1 MCGIVGI
8 VECTQAEPSIT
19 PELLERMSQTIVHR
33 GPDDAG
39 TWISP
44 NRRCGLG
51 FRRLAIIDLTSAGH
65 QPMSTPDGRFTI
77 VFNGEIYNHRQ
88 LRQELEAMGYRYRS
102 QTDTETI
109 LYGYAAWGEQVFE
122 RMHGMWALAIWDD
135 QIGELICAR
144 DRIGKKPFYW
154 WYRDG
159 RFVFASEIKAIL
171 EHPAIVREIEWDEL
185 PNYLC
190 FSMTSHER
198 TLFRGISKLPAA
210 HILRVH
216 AGGEISRRRYWA
228 PRVMPEVERITPT
241 EAENEILR
249 LLRQAVADRMM
260 SDVPFGVFLSGG
272 LDSSINV
279 ALMAELMDRP
289 VETFTV
295 GFRGLDRYN
304 EHTYARRISQL
315 FGTAHHEVLISD
327 QDALPLLETMA
338 WHEDEPNGDPVCIPL
353 YFLAKLTRESG
364 TIVVQVGEGSDEQFI
379 GYPWMLREWKLWR
392 RWWRGYQKL
401 PQALR
406 QAMYVIVKPFFQQRG
421 AYRALD
427 YVRRSAAGDPPYWG
441 GGVDLVPTYL
451 EMLFTRQWSELARCP
466 QRYARNLHQDAMR
479 VLLHPTLMQR
489 MVWYEFEHRLPELL
503 LMRVDKITMAHS
515 IEARVPFLDY
525 RLVEFTMNLPDRVR
539 LPDGKTPKLLLK
551 RAAERILPREIIYR
565 RKQGF
570 AAPVDEWMR
579 TVWFDY
585 ARQTIL
591 DSYFVRSGILSRFAV
606 QHLFYLLRNKQQRL
620 GKSIYALLNLVLWH
634 RRFFEC

>member
-1 MCGIVGI
+1 MCGIVGV
-8 VECTQAEPSIT
+8 VEYAAAEPTIT
-19 PELLERMSQTIVHR
+19 TELLERMSQTIAHR

-51 FRRLAIIDLTSAGH
+51 FRRLAIIDLSLAGH

-135 QIGELICAR
+135 QAGELICAR

-159 RFVFASEIKAIL
+159 RFVFASEIKALL
-171 EHPAIVREIEWDEL
+171 EHPAVVRDVEWEEL

-216 AGGEISRRRYWA
+216 ANGEISRRRYWT
-228 PRVMPEVERITPT
+228 PRVMPEVERITAA

-249 LLRQAVADRMM
+249 LLRQSVADRMM

-304 EHTYARRISQL
+304 EHTYARRVSQL
-315 FGTAHHEVLISD
+315 FGTAHHEVLITD
-327 QDALPLLETMA
+327 QDALPLLETMV

-353 YFLAKLTRESG
+353 YFLSKLTRESG
-364 TIVVQVGEGSDEQFI
+364 TIVIQVGEGSDEQFI
-379 GYPWMLREWKLWR
+379 GYPWMLREWNLWR
-392 RWWRGYQKL
+392 RWWRLYQVL
-401 PQALR
+401 PQPLR
-406 QAMYVIVKPFFQQRG
+406 HAMYVIVKPFFQQRG

-427 YVRRSAAGDPPYWG
+427 YVRRSAVGDPPYWG
-441 GGVDLVPTYL
+441 GGIDLVPTYL
-451 EMLFTRQWSELARCP
+451 EMLFTRQWSELAGYPRN
-466 QRYARNLHQDAMR
+466 YARALHEDAER
-479 VLLHPTLMQR
+479 VLPNPTLLQQ

-515 IEARVPFLDY
+515 VEARVPFLDY
-525 RLVEFTMNLPDRVR
+525 RLVEFTLNLPDHIR

-551 RAAERILPREIIYR
+551 RAAERILPRDIIYR

-570 AAPVDEWMR
+570 AAPIDEWMR
-579 TVWFDY
+579 TVWSDY

-591 DSYFVRSGILSRFAV
+591 DSYFVRSGIISRFAV

-634 RRFFEC
+634 RRFFDC